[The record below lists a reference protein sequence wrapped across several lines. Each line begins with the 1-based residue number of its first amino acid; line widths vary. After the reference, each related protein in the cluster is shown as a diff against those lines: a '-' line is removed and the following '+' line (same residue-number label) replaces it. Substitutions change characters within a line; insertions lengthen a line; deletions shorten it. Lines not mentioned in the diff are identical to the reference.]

1 MDAFRIDLNERS
13 LSRRVTWGVR
23 WGTVLASAFALFA
36 LVQYGL
42 HGSAIER
49 STGFSLGDVVSIY
62 FAGGVVG
69 GAFVG
74 LVLPLAR
81 RKVGSAFVGFLAILP
96 VAILIRVT
104 AAHTLAMSRM
114 DLLVAFGG
122 SAMIGIPLGVSIFE
136 EEVQPERDNASA

>member
-13 LSRRVTWGVR
+13 VGRRVTWGVR

-36 LVQYGL
+36 LIQYGL
-42 HGSAIER
+42 LGSAMER
-49 STGFSLGDVVSIY
+49 SAGFSLGDVLSIY
-62 FAGGVVG
+62 IAGGVVG
-69 GAFVG
+69 GAVVG
-74 LVLPLAR
+74 LALPLAR
-81 RKVGSAFVGFLAILP
+81 RKLGSAFVGFLAILP
-96 VAILIRVT
+96 VAFFIRVA

-136 EEVQPERDNASA
+136 EEVQPDREPKAQ